1 VSRDT
6 RRKRPL
12 SHESSGMAINLL
24 DMVKSAV
31 AGQVADQL
39 SSAVGIDKS
48 KASAAIDAV
57 APVLLGGL
65 LEKASTPSGA
75 SDLSKMFKDQD
86 TSILDNLGGLIGGG
100 SSGGVDLMSLGAKL
114 LPLLLGSSQGSVI
127 SALVKLLGFNEKSI
141 TSLVTMLAPIVMS
154 VVGKQAKSMGALDPS
169 ALTSLL
175 GSQSTL
181 LSSALPKELSGVMG
195 LADVLGGKANAAV
208 QAATQAT
215 QEAANPLKW
224 LLPLGIVGLLGFL
237 GWQLLNN
244 KPAGQTDKKGSTPS
258 AVSAGGAD
266 VQMPSIPALP
276 DLTDIKKGLDA
287 TFGGL
292 TQALNGITDADTAKG
307 ALGKIEEAA
316 KAYEGLGID
325 KLPEAAQSGLSPFLK
340 PYVNRLKEVIEKL
353 YAIPGVKEIVEPAIG
368 PMLTTVT
375 KLVG

>member
-1 VSRDT
+1 
-6 RRKRPL
+6 
-12 SHESSGMAINLL
+12 MAINLL

-65 LEKASTPSGA
+65 LKKASTPSGA

-100 SSGGVDLMSLGAKL
+100 SSGGVDLMSLGAKF
-114 LPLLLGSSQGSVI
+114 LPMLLGSTQGSVI

-141 TSLVTMLAPIVMS
+141 TSLITMLAPIVMS

-175 GSQSTL
+175 GSQSNL
-181 LSSALPKELSGVMG
+181 LSNALPKELSGVMG

-244 KPAGQTDKKGSTPS
+244 KPADQADKKGSTPS

-266 VQMPSIPALP
+266 VQMPSLPALP
-276 DLTDIKKGLDA
+276 DLTDIKKGLDT

-292 TQALNGITDADTAKG
+292 TQALSGITDADTAKG

-325 KLPEAAQSGLSPFLK
+325 KLPEAAQSGLAPFLK
-340 PYVNRLKEVIEKL
+340 PYVNGLKEVLEKL
-353 YAIPGVKEIVEPAIG
+353 YAIPGVKEVVEPAIG

>member
-1 VSRDT
+1 
-6 RRKRPL
+6 
-12 SHESSGMAINLL
+12 MAINLL

-31 AGQVADQL
+31 AGQVAEQL

-48 KASAAIDAV
+48 KASSAIDAV

-65 LEKASTPSGA
+65 LKKASTPSGA
-75 SDLSKMFKDQD
+75 SDLSKMFKEQD
-86 TSILDNLGGLIGGG
+86 TSILDNLGGLLGGGG
-100 SSGGVDLMSLGAKL
+100 SSSGVDLMSMGAKF
-114 LPLLLGSSQGSVI
+114 LPMLLGSSQGSVI

-141 TSLVTMLAPIVMS
+141 TSLITMLAPIVMS

-175 GSQSTL
+175 GSQSNL
-181 LSSALPKELSGVMG
+181 LSSALPNELSGVMG

-224 LLPLGIVGLLGFL
+224 LLPLGIFGLLGFL

-244 KPAGQTDKKGSTPS
+244 KPAEQTDKKGSTPS

-266 VQMPSIPALP
+266 VQLPSLP
-276 DLTDIKKGLDA
+276 DLTDVKKGLDT

-292 TQALNGITDADTAKG
+292 TQALSGITDVDTAKG
-307 ALGKIEEAA
+307 ALSKIEDAA
-316 KAYEGLGID
+316 KAYAGLGID
-325 KLPEAAQSGLSPFLK
+325 KLPAAAQTGLGPFIK
-340 PYVNRLKEVIEKL
+340 PYVNSVKELLEKL
-353 YAIPGVKEIVEPAIG
+353 YIIPGVKDVIEPAIG
-368 PMLTTVT
+368 PMLETVN

>member
-1 VSRDT
+1 
-6 RRKRPL
+6 
-12 SHESSGMAINLL
+12 MAINLL

-31 AGQVADQL
+31 AGQVAEQL

-48 KASAAIDAV
+48 KASSAIDAV

-65 LEKASTPSGA
+65 LKKASTPSGA
-75 SDLSKMFKDQD
+75 SDLSKMFKEQD
-86 TSILDNLGGLIGGG
+86 TSILDNLGGLLGGGG
-100 SSGGVDLMSLGAKL
+100 SSSGVDLMSIGAKL
-114 LPLLLGSSQGSVI
+114 LPMLLGSSQGSVI
-127 SALVKLLGFNEKSI
+127 SALVKLLGFDEKSI
-141 TSLVTMLAPIVMS
+141 TSLITMLAPIVMS

-175 GSQSTL
+175 GSQSNL

-224 LLPLGIVGLLGFL
+224 LLPLGIFGLLGFL

-244 KPAGQTDKKGSTPS
+244 KPAEQTDKKGSTPNS
-258 AVSAGGAD
+258 ISAGGAD
-266 VQMPSIPALP
+266 VELPTLP
-276 DLTDIKKGLDA
+276 DLTDVKKKLDA

-292 TQALNGITDADTAKG
+292 TQSLSGITDVDTAKG
-307 ALGKIEEAA
+307 ALSQIKDAA
-316 KAYEGLGID
+316 KAYAELGINELPAAAQTGLG
-325 KLPEAAQSGLSPFLK
+325 PFIK
-340 PYVNRLKEVIEKL
+340 PYVNSLKELLEKL
-353 YAIPGVKEIVEPAIG
+353 YIIPGVKDVIEPDIG
-368 PMLTTVT
+368 PMLETVN

>member
-1 VSRDT
+1 
-6 RRKRPL
+6 
-12 SHESSGMAINLL
+12 MAINLL

-31 AGQVADQL
+31 AGQVAEQL

-48 KASAAIDAV
+48 KASSAIDAV

-65 LEKASTPSGA
+65 LKKASTPSGA
-75 SDLSKMFKDQD
+75 SDLSKMFKEQD
-86 TSILDNLGGLIGGG
+86 TSILDNLGGLLGGGG
-100 SSGGVDLMSLGAKL
+100 SSSGVDLMSMGAKF
-114 LPLLLGSSQGSVI
+114 LPMLLGSSQGSVI

-141 TSLVTMLAPIVMS
+141 TSLITMLAPIVMS

-175 GSQSTL
+175 GSQSNL

-244 KPAGQTDKKGSTPS
+244 KPAEQTDKKGSTPN

-266 VQMPSIPALP
+266 VQLPSLP
-276 DLTDIKKGLDA
+276 DLTDVKKGLDT

-292 TQALNGITDADTAKG
+292 TQALSGITDVDTAKG
-307 ALGKIEEAA
+307 ALSKIEDAA
-316 KAYEGLGID
+316 KAYAGLGID
-325 KLPEAAQSGLSPFLK
+325 KLPAAAQTGLGPFIK
-340 PYVNRLKEVIEKL
+340 PYVNSVKELLEKL
-353 YAIPGVKEIVEPAIG
+353 YIIPGVKDVIEPAIG
-368 PMLTTVT
+368 PMLETVN

>member
-1 VSRDT
+1 
-6 RRKRPL
+6 
-12 SHESSGMAINLL
+12 MAINLL

-31 AGQVADQL
+31 AGQVAEQL

-48 KASAAIDAV
+48 KASSAIDAV

-65 LEKASTPSGA
+65 LKKASTPSGA
-75 SDLSKMFKDQD
+75 SDLSKMFKEQD
-86 TSILDNLGGLIGGG
+86 TSILDNLGGLLGGGG
-100 SSGGVDLMSLGAKL
+100 SSSGVDLMSMGAKF
-114 LPLLLGSSQGSVI
+114 LPMLLGSSQGSVI

-141 TSLVTMLAPIVMS
+141 TSLITMLAPIVMS

-175 GSQSTL
+175 GSQSNL

-224 LLPLGIVGLLGFL
+224 LLPLGIFGLLGFL

-244 KPAGQTDKKGSTPS
+244 KPAEQTDKKGSTPN

-266 VQMPSIPALP
+266 VQLPSLP
-276 DLTDIKKGLDA
+276 DLTDVKKGLDT

-292 TQALNGITDADTAKG
+292 TQALSGITDVDTAKG
-307 ALGKIEEAA
+307 ALSKIEDAA
-316 KAYEGLGID
+316 KAYAGLGID
-325 KLPEAAQSGLSPFLK
+325 KLPAAAQTGLGPFIK
-340 PYVNRLKEVIEKL
+340 PYINSVKELLEKL
-353 YAIPGVKEIVEPAIG
+353 YIIPGVKDVIEPAIG
-368 PMLTTVT
+368 PMLETVN

>member
-1 VSRDT
+1 
-6 RRKRPL
+6 
-12 SHESSGMAINLL
+12 MAINLL

-65 LEKASTPSGA
+65 LKKASTPSGA

-100 SSGGVDLMSLGAKL
+100 SSGGVDLMSLGAKF
-114 LPLLLGSSQGSVI
+114 LPMLLGSTQGSVI

-141 TSLVTMLAPIVMS
+141 TSLITMLAPIVMS

-175 GSQSTL
+175 GSQSNL

-244 KPAGQTDKKGSTPS
+244 KPAEESDKK
-258 AVSAGGAD
+258 GGAD
-266 VQMPSIPALP
+266 VQMPSLPALP
-276 DLTDIKKGLDA
+276 DLTDIKKGLDT

-292 TQALNGITDADTAKG
+292 TQALSGITDADTAKG

-325 KLPEAAQSGLSPFLK
+325 KLPEAAQSGLAPFLK
-340 PYVNRLKEVIEKL
+340 PYVNGLKEVLEKL
-353 YAIPGVKEIVEPAIG
+353 YAIPGVKEVVEPAIG

>member
-1 VSRDT
+1 
-6 RRKRPL
+6 
-12 SHESSGMAINLL
+12 MAINLL

-31 AGQVADQL
+31 AGQVAEQL

-48 KASAAIDAV
+48 KASSAIDAV

-65 LEKASTPSGA
+65 LKKASTPSGA
-75 SDLSKMFKDQD
+75 SDLSKMFKEQD
-86 TSILDNLGGLIGGG
+86 TSILDNLGGLLGGGG
-100 SSGGVDLMSLGAKL
+100 SSSGVDLMSMGAKF
-114 LPLLLGSSQGSVI
+114 LPMLLGSSQGSVI

-141 TSLVTMLAPIVMS
+141 TSLITMLAPIVMS

-175 GSQSTL
+175 GSQSNL

-244 KPAGQTDKKGSTPS
+244 KPAEQTDKKGSTPS

-266 VQMPSIPALP
+266 VQLPSLP
-276 DLTDIKKGLDA
+276 DLTDVKKGLDT

-292 TQALNGITDADTAKG
+292 TQALSGITDVDTAKG
-307 ALGKIEEAA
+307 ALSKIEDAA
-316 KAYEGLGID
+316 KAYAGLGID
-325 KLPEAAQSGLSPFLK
+325 KLPAAAQTGLGPFIK
-340 PYVNRLKEVIEKL
+340 PYVNSVKELLEKL
-353 YAIPGVKEIVEPAIG
+353 YIIPGVKDVIEPAIG
-368 PMLTTVT
+368 PMLETVN

>member
-1 VSRDT
+1 
-6 RRKRPL
+6 
-12 SHESSGMAINLL
+12 MAINLL

-31 AGQVADQL
+31 AGQVAEQL

-48 KASAAIDAV
+48 KASSAIDAV

-65 LEKASTPSGA
+65 LKKASTPSGA
-75 SDLSKMFKDQD
+75 SDLSKMFKEQD
-86 TSILDNLGGLIGGG
+86 TSILDNLGGLLGGGG
-100 SSGGVDLMSLGAKL
+100 SSSGVDLMSMGAKF
-114 LPLLLGSSQGSVI
+114 LPMLLGSSQGSVI

-141 TSLVTMLAPIVMS
+141 TSLITMLAPIVMS

-175 GSQSTL
+175 GSQSNL

-244 KPAGQTDKKGSTPS
+244 KPAEQTDKKGSTPS

-266 VQMPSIPALP
+266 VQLPSLP
-276 DLTDIKKGLDA
+276 DLTDVKKGLDT

-292 TQALNGITDADTAKG
+292 TQALSGITDVDTAKG
-307 ALGKIEEAA
+307 ALSKIEDAA
-316 KAYEGLGID
+316 KAYAGLGID
-325 KLPEAAQSGLSPFLK
+325 KLPAAAQTGLGPFIK
-340 PYVNRLKEVIEKL
+340 PYINSVKELLEKL
-353 YAIPGVKEIVEPAIG
+353 YIIPGVKDVIEPAIG
-368 PMLTTVT
+368 PMLETVN

>member
-1 VSRDT
+1 
-6 RRKRPL
+6 
-12 SHESSGMAINLL
+12 MAINLL

-31 AGQVADQL
+31 AGQVAEQL

-48 KASAAIDAV
+48 KASSAIDAV

-65 LEKASTPSGA
+65 LKKASTPSGA
-75 SDLSKMFKDQD
+75 SDLSKMFKEQD
-86 TSILDNLGGLIGGG
+86 TSILDNLGGLLGGGG
-100 SSGGVDLMSLGAKL
+100 SSSGVDLMSMGAKF
-114 LPLLLGSSQGSVI
+114 LPMLLGSSQGSVI
-127 SALVKLLGFNEKSI
+127 SALVKMLGFNEKSI
-141 TSLVTMLAPIVMS
+141 TSLITMLAPIVMS

-175 GSQSTL
+175 GSQSNL

-244 KPAGQTDKKGSTPS
+244 KPAEQSDKKGSTPN
-258 AVSAGGAD
+258 AVSVGGAD
-266 VQMPSIPALP
+266 VQLPSVPSLP
-276 DLTDIKKGLDA
+276 DLTDIKKGLDT

-292 TQALNGITDADTAKG
+292 TQALTGITDVDTAKG
-307 ALGKIEEAA
+307 ALSKIEDAA
-316 KAYEGLGID
+316 KAYDGLGID
-325 KLPEAAQSGLSPFLK
+325 KLPAAAQTGLGTFVK
-340 PYVNRLKEVIEKL
+340 PYVNSLKELLEKL
-353 YAIPGVKEIVEPAIG
+353 YIIPGVKEVIEPAIG
-368 PMLTTVT
+368 PMLTTVS